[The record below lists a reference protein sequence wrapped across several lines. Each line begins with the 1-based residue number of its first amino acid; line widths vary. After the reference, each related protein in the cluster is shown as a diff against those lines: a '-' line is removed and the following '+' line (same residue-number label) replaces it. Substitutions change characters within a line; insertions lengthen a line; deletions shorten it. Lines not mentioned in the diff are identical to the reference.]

1 MPRFLWIVLLALYL
15 AVLPAAADTKHITI
29 EDVRTMAFDKGILAL
44 KEIGLDHGIWKVQRR
59 DASGRKIEMRV
70 DAASGEIVKMRRN
83 N

>member
-1 MPRFLWIVLLALYL
+1 
-15 AVLPAAADTKHITI
+15 
-29 EDVRTMAFDKGILAL
+29 MAFDKGILAL

>member
-1 MPRFLWIVLLALYL
+1 VDRSPRP
-15 AVLPAAADTKHITI
+15 LPSGSACGGGLTKHLTI